1 MRMTSLNLA
10 SGHNCPPMLHL
21 APHKGSC
28 KVSRIPG
35 EPLVRR
41 QLRAIRFLFFL
52 GLLPNSVTLYQQQL
66 TQVQHK
72 SEMEKTSIWD
82 LLSTPGTKLH
92 SDRTLFRLI

>member
-28 KVSRIPG
+28 KVTRVPG
-35 EPLVRR
+35 EPPER
-41 QLRAIRFLFFL
+41 QLRAIQFLFFP

-66 TQVQHK
+66 TRLQHV
-72 SEMEKTSIWD
+72 
-82 LLSTPGTKLH
+82 KLE
-92 SDRTLFRLI
+92 FENI